1 MKYPIGIQDFRE
13 LRRDGYVYVDKTRHI
28 HRILTVG
35 KYYFL
40 SRPRRFGKS
49 LLLSTIKELYS
60 GRKELFDGL
69 WIEDQW
75 DWGQTNPV
83 IWIKFSSQ
91 GVKTMGLVPA
101 LHKMLGEAAQSLGIE
116 LQETHYDQKFK
127 ELIAKSAA
135 NRKTVLLIDEY
146 DKPIIDYLDDV
157 EQAEANR
164 EVLKN
169 FYSVLKDSD
178 PYLELVF
185 ITGVSAFSKVSIFS
199 DLNNLHNIS
208 LTDLAEDLLGITQ
221 KELESNFE
229 EPMRQAAEKNNLTF
243 EELLGKVKRWYNGYS
258 WTGEN
263 KLYNPFSLLSF
274 LSGKR
279 FQNFWFET
287 GTPTFLIKEMK
298 QQAYYDIGETSATA
312 NDLNNFDLRR
322 LNPITV
328 LFQTGYLTITH
339 YEPEDLLYTL
349 DYPNVEVKHSLQ
361 EILLNEYLD
370 YPRRGALPRV
380 VDLRNALRQKDI
392 DRVIAIINAAFAEIP
407 GELWKGKTEHFY
419 HAVTHLLFSL
429 LGTYIQSE
437 VRTAKGRCDGLV
449 QTDDYIYVLEFKLD
463 KSAEEALAQIKEK
476 GYLAPYA
483 DSPKEK
489 IALGIS
495 FSSEERKVVDWKV
508 EVLLPRSS

>member
-13 LRRDGYVYVDKTRHI
+13 LREGGYVYVDKTAQI
-28 HRILTVG
+28 HRILTGG
-35 KYYFL
+35 KYFFL

-49 LLLSTIKELYS
+49 LLLSTIKELYAGS
-60 GRKELFDGL
+60 RELFEGL
-69 WIEDQW
+69 WIEDHW
-75 DWGQTNPV
+75 DWGHTNPV
-83 IWIKFSSQ
+83 IHIKFASFKYKDNPLKEAIQ
-91 GVKTMGLVPA
+91 EGLAP
-101 LHKMLGEAAQSLGIE
+101 EAARLGIE
-116 LQETHYDQKFK
+116 LAEGDFVNPLEDLIIKAHQKYG
-127 ELIAKSAA
+127 
-135 NRKTVLLIDEY
+135 RKVALLIDEY

-157 EQAEANR
+157 EKAEENR
-164 EVLKN
+164 DTLKWL
-169 FYSVLKDSD
+169 YSIIKDSD
-178 PYLELVF
+178 PHLELVF

-199 DLNNLHNIS
+199 DLNNLYNIS
-208 LTDLAEDLLGITQ
+208 LTNLAEDLLGITQ
-221 KELESNFE
+221 EELESTFE
-229 EPMRQAAEKNNLTF
+229 APMRQAAEKNKLSF
-243 EELLGKVKRWYNGYS
+243 EELREKVRRWYNGYS

-287 GTPTFLIKEMK
+287 GTPTFLVKEMK
-298 QQAYYDIGETSATA
+298 RQAYYDIGETMATA
-312 NDLNNFDLRR
+312 NDLNNFDLQR

-370 YPRRGALPRV
+370 YPRQGALPRV
-380 VDLRNALRQKDI
+380 VELRNALRQKDMG
-392 DRVIAIINAAFAEIP
+392 RVINIINAAFAEIP

-429 LGTYIQSE
+429 LGTYIRSE
-437 VRTAKGRCDGLV
+437 VRSAKGRCDALV
-449 QTDDYIYVLEFKLD
+449 QTEDHIYAFEFKLD
-463 KSAEEALAQIKEK
+463 KSAEEALQQIREK

-489 IALGIS
+489 IAVGVN
-495 FSSEERKVVDWKV
+495 FSSAERHVVEWKV
-508 EVLLPRSS
+508 E

>member
-13 LRRDGYVYVDKTRHI
+13 LREGGYVYVDKTAQI
-28 HRILTVG
+28 HRILTGG
-35 KYYFL
+35 KYFFL

-49 LLLSTIKELYS
+49 LLLSTIKELYAGS
-60 GRKELFDGL
+60 RELFEGL
-69 WIEDQW
+69 WIEDHW
-75 DWGQTNPV
+75 DWGHTNPV
-83 IWIKFSSQ
+83 IHIKFASFKYKDNPLKEAIQ
-91 GVKTMGLVPA
+91 EGLAP
-101 LHKMLGEAAQSLGIE
+101 EAARLGIE
-116 LQETHYDQKFK
+116 LAEGDFVNPLEDLIIKAHQKYG
-127 ELIAKSAA
+127 
-135 NRKTVLLIDEY
+135 RKVALLIDEY

-157 EQAEANR
+157 EKAEENR
-164 EVLKN
+164 DTLKWL
-169 FYSVLKDSD
+169 YSIIKDSD
-178 PYLELVF
+178 PHLELVF

-199 DLNNLHNIS
+199 DLNNLYNIS
-208 LTDLAEDLLGITQ
+208 LTNLAEDLLGITQ
-221 KELESNFE
+221 EELESTFE
-229 EPMRQAAEKNNLTF
+229 APMRQAAEKNKLSF
-243 EELLGKVKRWYNGYS
+243 EELREKVRRWYNGYS

-287 GTPTFLIKEMK
+287 GTPTFLVKEMK
-298 QQAYYDIGETSATA
+298 RQAYYDIGETMATA
-312 NDLNNFDLRR
+312 NDLNNFDLQR

-370 YPRRGALPRV
+370 YPRQGALPRV
-380 VDLRNALRQKDI
+380 VELRNALRQKDMG
-392 DRVIAIINAAFAEIP
+392 RVINIINAAFAEIP

-429 LGTYIQSE
+429 LGTYIRSE
-437 VRTAKGRCDGLV
+437 VRSAKGRCDALV
-449 QTDDYIYVLEFKLD
+449 QTEDHIYAFEFKLD
-463 KSAEEALAQIKEK
+463 KSAEEALQQIREK

-489 IALGIS
+489 IAVGVN
-495 FSSEERKVVDWKV
+495 FSSAERQVVEWKV
-508 EVLLPRSS
+508 E

>member
-1 MKYPIGIQDFRE
+1 MKFPIGIQDFRE
-13 LRRDGYVYVDKTRHI
+13 LREGGYVYVDKTAQI
-28 HRILTVG
+28 HRILTGG
-35 KYYFL
+35 KYFFL

-49 LLLSTIKELYS
+49 LLLSTIKELYAGS
-60 GRKELFDGL
+60 RELFEGL
-69 WIEDQW
+69 WIEDHW
-75 DWGQTNPV
+75 DWGHTNPV
-83 IWIKFSSQ
+83 IHIKFASFKYKDNPLKEAIQ
-91 GVKTMGLVPA
+91 EGLAP
-101 LHKMLGEAAQSLGIE
+101 EAARLGIE
-116 LQETHYDQKFK
+116 LAEGDFVNPLEDLIIKAHQKYG
-127 ELIAKSAA
+127 
-135 NRKTVLLIDEY
+135 RKVALLIDEY

-157 EQAEANR
+157 EKAEENR
-164 EVLKN
+164 DTLKWL
-169 FYSVLKDSD
+169 YSIIKDSD
-178 PYLELVF
+178 PHLELVF

-199 DLNNLHNIS
+199 DLNNLYNIS
-208 LTDLAEDLLGITQ
+208 LTNLAEDLLGITQ
-221 KELESNFE
+221 EELESTFE
-229 EPMRQAAEKNNLTF
+229 APMRQAAEKNKLSF
-243 EELLGKVKRWYNGYS
+243 EELREKVRRWYNGYS

-287 GTPTFLIKEMK
+287 GTPTFLVKEMK
-298 QQAYYDIGETSATA
+298 RQAYYDIGETMATA
-312 NDLNNFDLRR
+312 NDLNNFDLQR

-370 YPRRGALPRV
+370 YPRQGALPRV
-380 VDLRNALRQKDI
+380 VDLRNALRQKDL
-392 DRVIAIINAAFAEIP
+392 DRVITIINAAFSEIP

-429 LGTYIQSE
+429 LGTYIRSE
-437 VRTAKGRCDGLV
+437 VRSAKGRCDALV
-449 QTDDYIYVLEFKLD
+449 QTDDHIYAFEFKLD
-463 KSAEEALAQIKEK
+463 KSAEEALQQIREK

-489 IALGIS
+489 IAVGVN
-495 FSSEERKVVDWKV
+495 FSSAERHVVEWKV
-508 EVLLPRSS
+508 E

>member
-1 MKYPIGIQDFRE
+1 MKFPIGIQDFRE
-13 LRRDGYVYVDKTRHI
+13 LREGGYVYVDKTAQI
-28 HRILTVG
+28 HRILTGG
-35 KYYFL
+35 KYFFL

-49 LLLSTIKELYS
+49 LLLSTIKELYAGS
-60 GRKELFDGL
+60 RELFEGL
-69 WIEDQW
+69 WIEDHW
-75 DWGQTNPV
+75 DWGHTNPV
-83 IWIKFSSQ
+83 IHIKFASFKYKDNPLKEAIQ
-91 GVKTMGLVPA
+91 EGLAP
-101 LHKMLGEAAQSLGIE
+101 EAARLGIE
-116 LQETHYDQKFK
+116 LAEGDFVNPLEDLIIKAHQKYG
-127 ELIAKSAA
+127 
-135 NRKTVLLIDEY
+135 RKVALLIDEY

-157 EQAEANR
+157 EKAEENR
-164 EVLKN
+164 DTLKWL
-169 FYSVLKDSD
+169 YSIIKDSD
-178 PYLELVF
+178 PHLELVF

-199 DLNNLHNIS
+199 DLNNLYNIS
-208 LTDLAEDLLGITQ
+208 LTNLAEDLLGITQ
-221 KELESNFE
+221 EELESTFE
-229 EPMRQAAEKNNLTF
+229 APMRQAAEKNKLSF
-243 EELLGKVKRWYNGYS
+243 EELREKVRRWYNGYS

-287 GTPTFLIKEMK
+287 GTPTFLVKEMK
-298 QQAYYDIGETSATA
+298 RQAYYDIGETMATA
-312 NDLNNFDLRR
+312 NDLNNFDLQR

-370 YPRRGALPRV
+370 YPRQGALPRV
-380 VDLRNALRQKDI
+380 VELRNALRQKDMG
-392 DRVIAIINAAFAEIP
+392 RVITIINAAFAEIP

-429 LGTYIQSE
+429 LGTYIRSE
-437 VRTAKGRCDGLV
+437 VRSAKGRCDALV
-449 QTDDYIYVLEFKLD
+449 QTEDHIYAFEFKLD
-463 KSAEEALAQIKEK
+463 KSAEEALQQIREK

-489 IALGIS
+489 IAVGVN
-495 FSSEERKVVDWKV
+495 FSSAERQVVEWKV
-508 EVLLPRSS
+508 E

>member
-1 MKYPIGIQDFRE
+1 MKFPIGIQDFRE
-13 LRRDGYVYVDKTRHI
+13 LREGGYVYVDKTAQI
-28 HRILTVG
+28 HRILTGG
-35 KYYFL
+35 KYFFL

-49 LLLSTIKELYS
+49 LLLSTIKELYAGS
-60 GRKELFDGL
+60 RELFEGL
-69 WIEDQW
+69 WIEDHW
-75 DWGQTNPV
+75 DWGHTNPV
-83 IWIKFSSQ
+83 IHIKFASFKYKDNPLKEAIQ
-91 GVKTMGLVPA
+91 EGLAP
-101 LHKMLGEAAQSLGIE
+101 EAARLGIE
-116 LQETHYDQKFK
+116 LAEGDFVNPLEDLIIKAHQKYG
-127 ELIAKSAA
+127 
-135 NRKTVLLIDEY
+135 RKVALLIDEY

-157 EQAEANR
+157 EKAEENR
-164 EVLKN
+164 DTLKWL
-169 FYSVLKDSD
+169 YSIIKDSD
-178 PYLELVF
+178 PHLELVF

-199 DLNNLHNIS
+199 DLNNLYNIS
-208 LTDLAEDLLGITQ
+208 LTNLAEDLLGITQ
-221 KELESNFE
+221 EELESTFE
-229 EPMRQAAEKNNLTF
+229 APMRQAAEKNKLSF
-243 EELLGKVKRWYNGYS
+243 EELREKVRRWYNGYS

-287 GTPTFLIKEMK
+287 GTPTFLVKEMK
-298 QQAYYDIGETSATA
+298 RQAYYDIGETMATA
-312 NDLNNFDLRR
+312 NDLNNFDLQR

-370 YPRRGALPRV
+370 YPRQGALPRV
-380 VDLRNALRQKDI
+380 VELRNALRQKDMG
-392 DRVIAIINAAFAEIP
+392 RVITIINAAFAEIP

-429 LGTYIQSE
+429 LGTYIRSE
-437 VRTAKGRCDGLV
+437 VRSAKGRCDALV
-449 QTDDYIYVLEFKLD
+449 QTEDHIYAFEFKLD
-463 KSAEEALAQIKEK
+463 KSAEEALQQIREK

-489 IALGIS
+489 IAVGVN
-495 FSSEERKVVDWKV
+495 FSSAERHVVEWKV
-508 EVLLPRSS
+508 E

>member
-1 MKYPIGIQDFRE
+1 MKFPIGIQDFRE
-13 LRRDGYVYVDKTRHI
+13 LREGGYVYVDKTAQI
-28 HRILTVG
+28 HRILTGG
-35 KYYFL
+35 KYFFL

-49 LLLSTIKELYS
+49 LLLSTIKELYAGS
-60 GRKELFDGL
+60 RELFEGL
-69 WIEDQW
+69 WIEDHW
-75 DWGQTNPV
+75 DWGHTNPV
-83 IWIKFSSQ
+83 IHIKFASFKYKDNPLKEAIQ
-91 GVKTMGLVPA
+91 EGLAP
-101 LHKMLGEAAQSLGIE
+101 EAARLGIE
-116 LQETHYDQKFK
+116 LAEGDFVNPLEDLIIKAHQKYG
-127 ELIAKSAA
+127 
-135 NRKTVLLIDEY
+135 RKVALLIDEY

-157 EQAEANR
+157 EKAEENR
-164 EVLKN
+164 DTLKWL
-169 FYSVLKDSD
+169 YSIIKDSD
-178 PYLELVF
+178 PHLELVF

-199 DLNNLHNIS
+199 DLNNLYNIS
-208 LTDLAEDLLGITQ
+208 LTNLAEDLLGITQ
-221 KELESNFE
+221 EELESTFE
-229 EPMRQAAEKNNLTF
+229 APMRQAAEKNKLSF
-243 EELLGKVKRWYNGYS
+243 EELREKVRRWYNGYS

-287 GTPTFLIKEMK
+287 GTPTFLVKEMK
-298 QQAYYDIGETSATA
+298 RQAYYDIGETMATA
-312 NDLNNFDLRR
+312 NDLNNFDLQR

-370 YPRRGALPRV
+370 YPRQGALPRV
-380 VDLRNALRQKDI
+380 VELRNALRQKDMG
-392 DRVIAIINAAFAEIP
+392 RVINIINAAFAEIP

-429 LGTYIQSE
+429 LGTYIRSE
-437 VRTAKGRCDGLV
+437 VRSAKGRCDALV
-449 QTDDYIYVLEFKLD
+449 QTEDHIYAFEFKLD
-463 KSAEEALAQIKEK
+463 KSAEEALQQIREK

-489 IALGIS
+489 IAVGVN
-495 FSSEERKVVDWKV
+495 FSSAERQVVEWKV
-508 EVLLPRSS
+508 E